1 MTMLT
6 TMGTSTRLPVPSEFG
21 TSGSLQRRET
31 ARAAVIGW
39 GAKTRT
45 KAVLGERPFIWM
57 PEPGGGPQAATEG
70 TRESVV
76 AELRRLSGLSGA
88 QLARLLGVSRR
99 SIQAWIAGAPMSPS
113 HAERVHLVL
122 ESVKSIE
129 GSPEQRRDVLFD
141 SSDGISLFRGWE
153 QQNNQLAPLHAVP
166 YSPRDLLGS

>member
-1 MTMLT
+1 MIMLT
-6 TMGTSTRLPVPSEFG
+6 TMDTSKTLPVPPRFG
-21 TSGSLQRRET
+21 TSGSPQRFET
-31 ARAAVIGW
+31 VYAAGIGW

-45 KAVLGERPFIWM
+45 KTIFGERPFIWV
-57 PEPGGGPQAATEG
+57 PEPVGGVQDKAEG
-70 TRESVV
+70 ARETVV

-99 SIQAWIAGAPMSPS
+99 SIQAWIAGAPMAPS

-141 SSDGISLFRGWE
+141 SSDGTSLFRGWE
-153 QQNNQLAPLHAVP
+153 QQNNQLAPLHPTP
-166 YSPRDLLGS
+166 YSPKDVLGS